1 MTQQVVK
8 IKSIKHVTHDVLQ
21 ITTEKPRQLDF
32 TPGPKDVNPVK
43 AICKQS
49 SRLYS
54 VPYYRRHSLHRI
66 CPFYSSDESEQA
78 VQLHGKKKIP
88 S

>member
-32 TPGPKDVNPVK
+32 TPGPKRRQPGKSNLQTIISIVFGSLLPK
-43 AICKQS
+43 A
-49 SRLYS
+49 LLTPDLS
-54 VPYYRRHSLHRI
+54 VLLIR
-66 CPFYSSDESEQA
+66 
-78 VQLHGKKKIP
+78 
-88 S
+88 